1 LGEFGALPI
10 EFEKFQMKRF
20 VRGLLAVIV
29 YCIFKT
35 THRNTEFLVIE
46 TNIFGH
52 AVLESVLLRKYVSVH
67 PEKRVRFITHRHSA
81 NYSLTNSIRKT
92 LKADGVKESYFGRL
106 AMHAQEI
113 LKNRMN
119 VPPKIKII
127 AFQEDLTHLTA
138 SNQDS
143 NLLPE
148 FSITILPNNEAL
160 TQSKRNILLM
170 NRSSAYVK
178 HNESV
183 ELHSYRNFSFESI
196 DRSVPKNFFSFN
208 FIRIGKFDQNT
219 TSNVRIFDVRREIE
233 SNPALDMSIQA
244 HSYAYFGAD
253 SGPAWYALCAHKP
266 VAFTNMIPLNQVSP
280 TDCRKLVVIPKLL
293 YSLDLGRVL
302 TLSEM
307 LSAEISLLRSS
318 EQYKNSNLVPIE
330 NSHEDV
336 EKFMTS
342 WLNMLDNSGEA
353 LVDEEFMNALRRK
366 HDVPFLPSISAN
378 FIRDHSEIL

>member
-1 LGEFGALPI
+1 
-10 EFEKFQMKRF
+10 M
-20 VRGLLAVIV
+20 
-29 YCIFKT
+29 
-35 THRNTEFLVIE
+35 
-46 TNIFGH
+46 
-52 AVLESVLLRKYVSVH
+52 
-67 PEKRVRFITHRHSA
+67 RFITHRHSA
-81 NYSLTNSIRKT
+81 NHYLTNSIRKT
-92 LKADGVKESYFGRL
+92 LKAHGVEESYFGRL
-106 AMHAQEI
+106 AIHAQEI
-113 LKNRMN
+113 LKNRVN
-119 VPPKIKII
+119 VTPKIKII

-138 SNQDS
+138 SKQDS
-143 NLLPE
+143 ALLPE
-148 FSITILPNNEAL
+148 FSKIILLKNESV
-160 TQSKRNILLM
+160 TQSERNILLM

-178 HNESV
+178 HNESI

-196 DRSVPKNFFSFN
+196 DRSVPKNLFSFN

-219 TSNVRIFDVRREIE
+219 TSNPRIYDARTEIE
-233 SNPALDMSIQA
+233 SNPELDMSIQA

-330 NSHEDV
+330 NSQEDV
-336 EKFMTS
+336 EIFMTG

>member
-1 LGEFGALPI
+1 
-10 EFEKFQMKRF
+10 MKRF
-20 VRGLLAVIV
+20 VRGLLAIIV
-29 YCIFKT
+29 FYIFKLI
-35 THRNTEFLVIE
+35 HRNTEFLVIE

-52 AVLESVLLRKYVSVH
+52 AILESVLLRKYVSEH
-67 PEKRVRFITHRHSA
+67 PEKRVKFITHRHSA
-81 NYSLTNSIRKT
+81 NQFLTKTIRKT
-92 LKADGVKESYFGRL
+92 LKTDGVKESYFGRL

-119 VPPKIKII
+119 VTPKIKII

-143 NLLPE
+143 KLLPE
-148 FSITILPNNEAL
+148 FSKDILLKNEVG
-160 TQSKRNILLM
+160 TRGERNILLM

-178 HNESV
+178 HNESI

-196 DRSVPKNFFSFN
+196 DRSVPKNCFSFN
-208 FIRIGKFDQNT
+208 FIRIGKFDQNA
-219 TSNVRIFDVRREIE
+219 TSNPHIYDARTEIH

-244 HSYAYFGAD
+244 HSHAYFGAD
-253 SGPAWYALCAHKP
+253 SGPAWYALCAQKP

-318 EQYKNSNLVPIE
+318 EQYKNKNLVPIE
-330 NSHEDV
+330 NSKEDV

-342 WLNMLDNSGEA
+342 WLNMLDNPSET

-366 HDVPFLPSISAN
+366 HDTPFLPSISAN
-378 FIRDHSEIL
+378 FIRDHAEIL

>member
-1 LGEFGALPI
+1 
-10 EFEKFQMKRF
+10 MKRLTQ
-20 VRGLLAVIV
+20 GLLAVFV
-29 YCIFKT
+29 YCIFKVV
-35 THRNTEFLVIE
+35 HRNTEFLVIE

-52 AVLESVLLRKYVSVH
+52 AVLESVLLRKYVSEH

-81 NYSLTNSIRKT
+81 NHFLTNSIRKT
-92 LKADGVKESYFGRL
+92 LKADGVKESYFGRM

-119 VPPKIKII
+119 VTPKIKII

-143 NLLPE
+143 KLLPE
-148 FSITILPNNEAL
+148 FSETILLKNEAT
-160 TQSKRNILLM
+160 TQNKRDILLM

-178 HNESV
+178 HNESD

-196 DRSVPKNFFSFN
+196 DRSVPTNLFSFN

-219 TSNVRIFDVRREIE
+219 TSNVHIFDVRREIE
-233 SNPALDMSIQA
+233 CNPALDMSIQA

-253 SGPAWYALCAHKP
+253 SGPAWYALCAQKP
-266 VAFTNMIPLNQVSP
+266 VAFINMIPLNQVSP

-293 YSLDLGRVL
+293 YSLDLHRVL

-307 LSAEISLLRSS
+307 LSAETSLLRSS
-318 EQYKNSNLVPIE
+318 QQYKNCNLVPIE
-330 NSHEDV
+330 NSQEDV

-342 WLNMLDNSGEA
+342 WLNLLDNSGEA
-353 LVDEEFMNALRRK
+353 VVDEEFMNALRRK
-366 HDVPFLPSISAN
+366 HNVPFLPSISAN
-378 FIRDHSEIL
+378 FISDHSEIL